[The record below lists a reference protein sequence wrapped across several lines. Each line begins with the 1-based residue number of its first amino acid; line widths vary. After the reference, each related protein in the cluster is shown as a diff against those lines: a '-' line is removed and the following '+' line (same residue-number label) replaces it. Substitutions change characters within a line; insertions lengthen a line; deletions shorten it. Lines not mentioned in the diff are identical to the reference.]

1 MKTEKDYLNDLTE
14 IRSLMERSSKFLSLT
29 GFSGILAGVYA
40 LAGVYV
46 AYIWI
51 YDSDKSADV
60 LSIFSLGVLILV
72 LALSTAVV
80 LSQKKSAKNG
90 ERLWNPVA
98 KRLVMNLAIPLVSGG
113 IFILILFLKDRLE
126 LIAPAM
132 LIFYGMALANA
143 GKFTFEEVKFFGIIE
158 ILLGLIAAYYTDYG
172 LLFWAIGFGFM
183 HIVYG
188 IYMHW
193 KYER

>member
-1 MKTEKDYLNDLTE
+1 MNTEKDYLRDLTE

-40 LAGVYV
+40 LAG
-46 AYIWI
+46 AYLACSWI
-51 YDSDKSADV
+51 YGSDTEANV
-60 LSIFSLGVLILV
+60 LSIFSLGALVLV

-98 KRLVMNLAIPLVSGG
+98 KRLLMNLAIPLVSGG
-113 IFILILFLKDRLE
+113 IFILILFLKDSIE

-132 LIFYGMALANA
+132 LIFYGLALVNA